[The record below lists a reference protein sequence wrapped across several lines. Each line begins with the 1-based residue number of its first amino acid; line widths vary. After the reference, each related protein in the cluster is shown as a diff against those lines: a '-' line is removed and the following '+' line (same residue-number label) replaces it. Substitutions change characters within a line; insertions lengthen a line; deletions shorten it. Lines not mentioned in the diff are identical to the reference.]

1 MKNIVKNFQL
11 SFLQYFV
18 FKLLAFLVLVSS
30 ISFAGTTG
38 KITGKVVDQETGEPV
53 VGANVVVEGTYLGA
67 AADLDGFY
75 SISNVPPGTYR
86 LVVSAVGYQ
95 KTIIENVLVKID
107 LTTRVD
113 VKLSSSVVQLN
124 QEVVVT
130 SQRPMV
136 QKDLTSTS
144 VTISSDDIRMMPV
157 ESIGQIVNLQA
168 GVIDGHFRGGRS
180 NDVAYLIDG
189 VAVTDPFNGGFTVEV
204 ENSSIRQMEVI
215 TGTFN
220 AEYGQA
226 LSGVVNIVTEGGS
239 DKFRATF
246 TSYAGNFI
254 TSHTDIFRNLDKADR
269 IAQKNFQLTLSGP
282 IRPIN
287 NLYFFVTG
295 RYFDN
300 IGHLYGKRVYNVT
313 DDIPFF
319 PNPMDKTVWIPRN
332 TGDGAYNGWWQ
343 SGQLSMECV

>member
-1 MKNIVKNFQL
+1 MKNIVKKFWVKCFQ
-11 SFLQYFV
+11 SFSLV
-18 FKLLAFLVLVSS
+18 GLMILFLTTS
-30 ISFAGTTG
+30 IAFAGTTG
-38 KITGKVVDQETGEPV
+38 KITGKVTDDQTGEPV
-53 VGANVVVEGTYLGA
+53 VGANVVVEGTFLGA

-86 LVVSAVGYQ
+86 LIVSAVGYQ

-107 LTTRVD
+107 LTTRID
-113 VKLSSSVVQLN
+113 IKLSSSVIQLN

-204 ENSSIRQMEVI
+204 ENTSIRQMEVI

-239 DKFRATF
+239 DKFKASIS
-246 TSYAGNFI
+246 SYAGNFI
-254 TSHTDIFRNLDKADR
+254 TSHTDVFRNLDKADR
-269 IAQKNFQLTLSGP
+269 IAQKNFQITLSGP
-282 IRPIN
+282 VQPVK
-287 NLYFFVTG
+287 NLYFFLTG

-313 DDIPFF
+313 DDVPFF

-332 TGDGAYNGWWQ
+332 TGDGAFVPMNPYTKYSAMVN
-343 SGQLSMECV
+343 